1 MCTGRGNRHSR
12 WQATLAK
19 GRLDIQFV
27 PCNTGR
33 VQRVK
38 LTQSARK
45 RRIGKAHVLAAM
57 ENAGEP
63 MRIPAEEGFDA
74 RLVWVGQDDR
84 GVTLEVIAVE
94 QPEYLLIIHVM
105 PYAYRRRT

>member
-1 MCTGRGNRHSR
+1 MG
-12 WQATLAK
+12 QAV
-19 GRLDIQFV
+19 GLDREFV
-27 PCNTGR
+27 PCNNTR

-38 LTQSARK
+38 FTQSARK

-57 ENAGEP
+57 ENAGDP
-63 MRIPAEEGFDA
+63 VRLPGEEGLDE

-105 PYAYRRRT
+105 PYAYRRRK